1 MQFSVRDKSCI
12 RKKEKGPTI
21 STGQHITIVLVRA
34 VPVGNILEISGD
46 FRSVGNVERG
56 KKVPEAF
63 TTRNKD
69 SCYIHQKLQT
79 KEQQQQLNNTYRKLY
94 FLDFG

>member
-1 MQFSVRDKSCI
+1 M
-12 RKKEKGPTI
+12 
-21 STGQHITIVLVRA
+21 LVRA
-34 VPVGNILEISGD
+34 FVPVGKLLLISGD

-69 SCYIHQKLQT
+69 SFYIQTNSLQKNFHKNKKTPLT
-79 KEQQQQLNNTYRKLY
+79 
-94 FLDFG
+94 